1 MYTGRILSTGMNC
14 DGKPFVAYRVSSRS
28 FPNRQCLKFDTRSA
42 IVPKEG
48 FEKDIFENPYITY
61 NCIRIVDDIA
71 IVSNGAQTDVI
82 ADKIALGMNMRDA
95 MAYSLLTMDYEKDDY
110 NTPRIAAVVKGSAD
124 SFEAYIGIVSDSKVL
139 VEKIEDGKAQF
150 ISTYEKNTPEDVVF
164 SAETPDDAC
173 KFIFD
178 EGAFAEFENPVSSVA
193 AIFDGKW
200 KIAGFNPE

>member
-1 MYTGRILSTGMNC
+1 MYLGRIISAGKTE
-14 DGKPFVAYRVSSRS
+14 DGKPYVAYRVSSRS
-28 FPNRQCLKFDTRSA
+28 FPNRQVKVLEDEAA
-42 IVPKEG
+42 IIPKEG
-48 FEKDIFENPYITY
+48 FETDIFKNSYIAY
-61 NCIRIVDDIA
+61 DCVKVLDDIA
-71 IVSNGAQTDVI
+71 VISNGSQTNPI
-82 ADKIALGMNMRDA
+82 ADKIAIGMNIRD
-95 MAYSLLTMDYEKDDY
+95 
-110 NTPRIAAVVKGSAD
+110 AVVKGNED
-124 SFEAYIGIVSDSKVL
+124 DFEAYIGIVTDSKVL

-164 SAETPDDAC
+164 SAETPDAAC